1 MPEFVGEIWDE
12 WWAQSLQFV
21 TQPDPRVSA
30 GLPASLSEGGRFSGG
45 GFRPFQ
51 SGRVGVPF
59 FEDGSPSDIVSSYLG
74 G

>member
-30 GLPASLSEGGRFSGG
+30 GLPASLRKVAGLAEVDSGHSSQGG
-45 GFRPFQ
+45 
-51 SGRVGVPF
+51 
-59 FEDGSPSDIVSSYLG
+59 
-74 G
+74 